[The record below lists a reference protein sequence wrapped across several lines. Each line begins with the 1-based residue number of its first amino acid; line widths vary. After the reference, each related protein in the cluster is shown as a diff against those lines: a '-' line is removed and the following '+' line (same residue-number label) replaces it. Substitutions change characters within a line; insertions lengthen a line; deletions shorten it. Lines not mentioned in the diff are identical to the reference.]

1 MSNLC
6 CPVLFVMIRSFSI
19 CLTFAALL
27 GFSSAAISAIGPARE
42 ALNQFSGKVKTL
54 SGNFSQT
61 IVDANGRTIDESS
74 GLLKLQAPR
83 QFRWDVQKPEPQLVI
98 ADGDNIWVYDIEL
111 EQVSVR
117 PQSFDESNSPLAV
130 LLDLAMLDQEFF
142 VSESGNESGLQWLQL
157 KSRAKEPEFQSA
169 KLGFDKSGLAQM
181 QLTDNFGQRTIIRF
195 SQWRKNTALLASEF
209 KFTPPAGVDVV
220 GQTAGKATVTGIPE

>member
-1 MSNLC
+1 
-6 CPVLFVMIRSFSI
+6 MIRMLFLLAFKI
-19 CLTFAALL
+19 AAMFTLV
-27 GFSSAAISAIGPARE
+27 SATDLNAAAPGPARQ
-42 ALNQFSGKVKTL
+42 ALNQFSGQVKTL
-54 SGNFSQT
+54 SGQFSQT
-61 IVDANGRTIDESS
+61 ILDANGKTIDASS

-130 LLDLAMLDQEFF
+130 LLDLAMLDQEFI
-142 VSESGNESGLQWLQL
+142 VSEAGKQSGLQWLQL

-181 QLTDNFGQRTIIRF
+181 RLTDNFGQRTEIRF
-195 SQWRKNTALLASEF
+195 SQWRKNTALKAAEF
-209 KFTPPAGVDVV
+209 QFTPPEGVDVV
-220 GQTAGKATVTGIPE
+220 GQTAGKASVIGIPD

>member
-1 MSNLC
+1 
-6 CPVLFVMIRSFSI
+6 MIRSFSL
-19 CLTFAALL
+19 CFTLVSLL
-27 GFSSAAISAIGPARE
+27 AFSTGVFSATGPARQ
-42 ALNQFSGKVKTL
+42 ALNQFSGKVKAL
-54 SGNFSQT
+54 GGSFSQT
-61 IVDANGRTIDESS
+61 ILDANGRTIEQSS

-83 QFRWDVQKPEPQLVI
+83 QFRWEVQKPEPQLVI

-142 VSESGNESGLQWLQL
+142 VSEAGTESGMQMLQL

-169 KLGFDKSGLAQM
+169 KLGFDKSGLAHM
-181 QLTDNFGQRTIIRF
+181 QLTDNFGQRTVIRF
-195 SQWRKNTALLASEF
+195 SGWRKNTALKASEF
-209 KFTPPAGVDVV
+209 KFSPPDGVDVV
-220 GQTAGKATVTGIPE
+220 GQMADKATVTGIPD

>member
-1 MSNLC
+1 MSHLR
-6 CPVLFVMIRSFSI
+6 CPVLVAMIRSFSL
-19 CLTFAALL
+19 CFAYASLL
-27 GFSSAAISAIGPARE
+27 AFSTGVISAAGPARQ

-54 SGNFSQT
+54 SANFAQT
-61 IVDANGRTIDESS
+61 ILDANGRTIEQSS

-83 QFRWDVQKPEPQLVI
+83 QFRWDVQKPEPQQVI

-142 VSESGNESGLQWLQL
+142 VSEAGTEAGMQMLQL

-181 QLTDNFGQRTIIRF
+181 QLTDNFGQRTVIRF
-195 SQWRKNTALLASEF
+195 SKWRKNTVPKVSEF
-209 KFTPPAGVDVV
+209 KFTPPEGVDVV